1 MATRNHI
8 QAIAPNIQKHYLLCN
23 EGVSIYEEYDKVF
36 AFSSM
41 YDIDYYFE
49 VALLTSLL
57 KLYFHQYLYIIDR
70 YNKSTIKRS
79 HFVWY
84 AFVRRIR
91 FVGSLSFYFYW

>member
-1 MATRNHI
+1 
-8 QAIAPNIQKHYLLCN
+8 
-23 EGVSIYEEYDKVF
+23 
-36 AFSSM
+36 
-41 YDIDYYFE
+41 
-49 VALLTSLL
+49 LL
-57 KLYFHQYLYIIDR
+57 KLSFHQYLYIIDR